1 MHENTKKSL
10 DTSCKNLA
18 FKNSLIIPFSF
29 RNVKKSK
36 IKLCLINLI
45 ITNKPCKKI
54 KLPLIVIPMICMGKI
69 KPLLYYF
76 SEQ

>member
-1 MHENTKKSL
+1 MGASQHLFLFFKLYFIFIKITNFPSFNLIITKKKMHENTKKSL

-36 IKLCLINLI
+36 IKNQVM
-45 ITNKPCKKI
+45 PD
-54 KLPLIVIPMICMGKI
+54 
-69 KPLLYYF
+69 
-76 SEQ
+76 

>member
-1 MHENTKKSL
+1 MGASQHLFLFFKLYFIFIKITNFPSFNLIITKKRHENTKKSL

-36 IKLCLINLI
+36 IKNQVMP
-45 ITNKPCKKI
+45 N
-54 KLPLIVIPMICMGKI
+54 
-69 KPLLYYF
+69 
-76 SEQ
+76 